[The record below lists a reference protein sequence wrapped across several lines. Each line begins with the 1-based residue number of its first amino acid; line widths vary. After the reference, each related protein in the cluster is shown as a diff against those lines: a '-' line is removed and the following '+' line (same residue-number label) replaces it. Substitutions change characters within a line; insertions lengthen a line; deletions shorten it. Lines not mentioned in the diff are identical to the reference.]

1 MRYLSIYKAVE
12 TNQPPSPEL
21 IERMGGLIQKMTAD
35 GTLVTTDGW
44 FPSAMGVRVRNASG
58 SFKVTDGPFTESKEL
73 IAGFAILEARDKA
86 HVVELAK
93 SFLAVAGD
101 GECEIRPLASGN
113 AGCEPRP
120 ASEREHS
127 GLGVL

>member
-21 IERMGGLIQKMTAD
+21 IEKMGGLIQKMTAE

-44 FPSAMGVRVRNASG
+44 LPSAMGVRVRNASG

-93 SFLAVAGD
+93 TFLKVCGD
-101 GECEIRPLASGN
+101 GECEIRPLASGDG
-113 AGCEPRP
+113 GCEPP
-120 ASEREHS
+120 Q
-127 GLGVL
+127 G